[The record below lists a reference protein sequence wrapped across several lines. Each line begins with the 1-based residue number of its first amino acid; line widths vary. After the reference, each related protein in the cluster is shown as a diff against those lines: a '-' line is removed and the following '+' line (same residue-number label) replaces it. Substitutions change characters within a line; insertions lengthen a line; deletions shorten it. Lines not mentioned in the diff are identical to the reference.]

1 MQNIMVVI
9 EDEHRTVI
17 KIQHILILQD
27 SGVQISIILRVVFKE
42 ARESVIRTK
51 EDTADKQR
59 IMVKVNT
66 SWLNHINDQWST
78 NLFQIRNTGITFGT
92 SRVLLPG
99 LIPSTNYAFL
109 NERHSLNVGLEGIS
123 NEQKK
128 VFFFKASL

>member
-17 KIQHILILQD
+17 KIHHTIILQD
-27 SGVQISIILRVVFKE
+27 SGVQIDIILQVVIKE
-42 ARESVIRTK
+42 VRESVIRTK

-59 IMVKVNT
+59 IMVEVNT
-66 SWLNHINDQWST
+66 SWLNHNNDDR
-78 NLFQIRNTGITFGT
+78 QIYFKLEIL
-92 SRVLLPG
+92 VLPLVLLGLPG
-99 LIPSTNYAFL
+99 LIPFM